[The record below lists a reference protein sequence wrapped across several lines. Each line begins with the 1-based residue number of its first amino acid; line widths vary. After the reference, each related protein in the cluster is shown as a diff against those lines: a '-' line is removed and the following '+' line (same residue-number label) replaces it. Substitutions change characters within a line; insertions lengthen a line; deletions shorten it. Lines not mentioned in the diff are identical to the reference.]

1 MLSGISV
8 ICFAASYGVAL
19 VLEVVRLFTRAK
31 ISVILSLCFTA
42 AGIVAH
48 TLYLL
53 AEQGDILGTG
63 TVSSWH
69 QWGMMAAWFMT
80 STYLLLAIS
89 QPQNSLG
96 LFILPLILVSIGA
109 TYWSDQVAPFGT
121 DATKNPWSQIH
132 GFSLMTGTV
141 VVALGFITGIMY
153 LIQSY
158 RLKHKMLKQE
168 GLKLP
173 SLEWLQSSNRR
184 TLIVSTALIAVG
196 LFSGILLKLGKDS
209 FPWTDPVV
217 WSSGILFL
225 WLVAAT
231 VFELVYKPARQGQKV
246 AYLTLAN
253 FLFLALV
260 LGLLFF
266 GPSEHASGK
275 GGAPNEAGSVF
286 YYDTFFQM
294 IADDSSNEEPSA

>member
-31 ISVILSLCFTA
+31 ISVILSLSFTA
-42 AGIVAH
+42 AGLVAH
-48 TLYLL
+48 TLYLI

-63 TVSSWH
+63 SVSSWH

-96 LFILPLILVSIGA
+96 LFILPLILLSVGA
-109 TYWSDQVAPFGT
+109 TYLSDQVAPFGT
-121 DATKNPWSQIH
+121 DETIKAWGQIH
-132 GFSLMTGTV
+132 GFALMTGTV
-141 VVALGFITGIMY
+141 VVAMGFITGIMY

-173 SLEWLQSSNRR
+173 SLEWLESSNRR
-184 TLIVSTALIAVG
+184 ALIVSTALIAVG
-196 LFSGILLKLGKDS
+196 LFSGILLKIGKDS

-231 VFELVYKPARQGQKV
+231 IFELVYKPARQGQKV

-266 GPSEHASGK
+266 GPSEHARSNDGSPDK
-275 GGAPNEAGSVF
+275 AGSV
-286 YYDTFFQM
+286 YYYGTIIQA
-294 IADDSSNEEPSA
+294 IADDSSNEEPSV

>member
-19 VLEVVRLFTRAK
+19 VLEVARLFPRANVIAWLFPPVK

-42 AGIVAH
+42 AGLVAH
-48 TLYLL
+48 TIYLV

-63 TVSSWH
+63 SVSSWH

-96 LFILPLILVSIGA
+96 LFILPVILLSIGA
-109 TYWSDQVAPFGT
+109 TYLSDQVAPFGT
-121 DATKNPWSQIH
+121 DATIKTWGQIH
-132 GFSLMTGTV
+132 GFALMTGTV

-173 SLEWLQSSNRR
+173 SLEWLESSNRR
-184 TLIVSTALIAVG
+184 ALFFSTALIAAG
-196 LFSGILLKLGKDS
+196 LFSGILLKLGKNS

-225 WLVAAT
+225 WLVATT
-231 VFELVYKPARQGQKV
+231 VF
-246 AYLTLAN
+246 
-253 FLFLALV
+253 
-260 LGLLFF
+260 
-266 GPSEHASGK
+266 
-275 GGAPNEAGSVF
+275 
-286 YYDTFFQM
+286 
-294 IADDSSNEEPSA
+294 